1 MEELGKF
8 LVDKNIGRIA
18 IKKEIENMEGY
29 ENLGVHHHMGGTR
42 IGDNLNTS
50 VVDSNLKVHDTK
62 NLFVTGSSV
71 FASSGYSNPTFT
83 IVQLSIRLG
92 EKINEKLNI

>member
-1 MEELGKF
+1 
-8 LVDKNIGRIA
+8 
-18 IKKEIENMEGY
+18 
-29 ENLGVHHHMGGTR
+29 MGGTR

-62 NLFVTGSSV
+62 NLFVAGSSV
-71 FASSGYSNPTFT
+71 FATSGYSNPTFT

-92 EKINEKLNI
+92 EKINKLINS